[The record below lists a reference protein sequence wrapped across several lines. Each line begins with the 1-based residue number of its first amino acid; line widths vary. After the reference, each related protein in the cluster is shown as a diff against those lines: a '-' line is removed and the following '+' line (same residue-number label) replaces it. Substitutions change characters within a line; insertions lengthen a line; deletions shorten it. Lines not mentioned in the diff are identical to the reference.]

1 MVLIHHPS
9 TAGLKHS
16 DPRNAENRAGTWRA
30 LEEYVDAG
38 LVKSIGVSNYHS
50 RHIEE
55 LWKIARI
62 KPVIN
67 QFELHPLYVEH
78 DTIAT
83 CKTHGILVQAYC
95 PFARFDKRLVE
106 NKIVTRIA
114 KNHNI
119 DVARTILV
127 YLLNKGFIVLPK
139 SEHEERIANN
149 IRLAGIELSSE
160 EVDALDE
167 LGKSQSVKVCWTSDD
182 VI

>member
-16 DPRNAENRAGTWRA
+16 DPKNLENRNGTWRA

-55 LWKIARI
+55 LWKVARI

-83 CKTHGILVQAYC
+83 CQQHGIMVEAYS

-106 NKIVTRIA
+106 NETVVKVA

-127 YLLNKGFIVLPK
+127 YLLHKGFIVLPK

-149 IRLAGIELSSE
+149 IKLAGIDLTKE
-160 EVDALDE
+160 EITALDE
-167 LGKSQSVKVCWTSDD
+167 LGKNNSVKVCWTSDD